1 MDQLK
6 AILHKYWGYDQYRPL
21 QQEAMS
27 AVLNNRDSVVVMP
40 TGGGK
45 SLCFQAPAICMPGL
59 AVVVSPLISL
69 MKDQVDALTENGV
82 AAACIN
88 SSLAVAERLRV
99 AEDVR
104 SGRLRLLYIA
114 PERLCTEQTRAFLKQ
129 QQVSFFAIDE
139 AHCISSWG
147 HDFRPEYREL
157 GKLKQDFPGVAIH
170 AYTATATETV
180 REDIA
185 RQLNLQ
191 DPIFHVGSFDRP
203 NLVYRVHARFDQQA
217 QVREILDRH
226 QGDAGIIYCIRR
238 AECEEL
244 SESLNRA
251 GFRTRPYHAGLS
263 DVDRHANQD
272 AFLKDEIDTIVAT
285 VAFGMGI
292 DKSNVRYV
300 IHAAAPKS
308 LEAYQQESGRAGRD
322 GLEAECVV
330 LHSSQD
336 FMLWRKMQSDL
347 TGEAANAAEV
357 TLGAIQDFCLGVTCR
372 HRHLVEYFG
381 QELPGDNCQACD
393 VCLAELDLVTE
404 PLIISQKILSC
415 VVRLQQKFGAD
426 YTTQV
431 LVGSKEQR
439 ILDNS
444 HDTLS
449 TYGLLTEYGKKDVR
463 GWIEQLIGQ
472 NYLTRSGEYQIL
484 QLTSE
489 GRLVLKGEVTPRL
502 LRPSEKKQKR
512 ASKVE
517 VNSWEGVDRGL
528 FEELRGLRRTI
539 AEAKDLQSFMVFS
552 DTSLRD
558 MARRRPTTLEGFHL
572 VNGVGE
578 KKSVDYGAQFIEL
591 IARYCANNGVATDI
605 AQADDDASK
614 KAKYVDPSEPKSVP
628 AVQRRAYDLFRQGR
642 TVAQVGEQLDRAPS
656 TTYGYLQAYLEAERV
671 TDPAPWLTPETY
683 LRIRDAAHHVG
694 IERLKPIF
702 EHLGEEVPYEEI
714 RVGVACLR
722 NLALESLPS
731 RSEAVT

>member
-6 AILHKYWGYDQYRPL
+6 AILHKYWGYDQFRPL

-45 SLCFQAPAICMPGL
+45 SLCFQAPAVCLPGL

-88 SSLAVAERLRV
+88 SSLAVSERLRV

-104 SGRLRLLYIA
+104 AGRLRLLYIA
-114 PERLCTEQTRAFLKQ
+114 PERLCTEQTRDFLKQ

-147 HDFRPEYREL
+147 HDFRPEYRAL

-170 AYTATATETV
+170 AYTATATQNV

-185 RQLNLQ
+185 CQLNLQ

-203 NLVYRVHARFDQQA
+203 NLVYRVHARTDQLA
-217 QVREILDRH
+217 QVREIIDRH
-226 QGDAGIIYCIRR
+226 RGDAGIVYCIRR

-263 DVDRHANQD
+263 DTDRHANQD

-308 LEAYQQESGRAGRD
+308 LESYQQESGRAGRD

-347 TGEAANAAEV
+347 TGDAANSAEA
-357 TLGAIQDFCLGVTCR
+357 TLKSIEEFCLGITCR

-381 QELPGDNCQACD
+381 QSLPGENCQACD
-393 VCLAELDLVTE
+393 VCLEELDLVTE

-426 YTTQV
+426 YSAQV
-431 LVGSKEQR
+431 LVGSKDQR
-439 ILDNS
+439 ILENG
-444 HDTLS
+444 HDRLS
-449 TYGLLTEYGKKDVR
+449 TYGLLTEYGKRDVR

-472 NYLTRSGEYQIL
+472 GYLARSGEYQVV
-484 QLTSE
+484 QLTDA
-489 GRLVLKGEVTPRL
+489 GRLVLKGDVTPRL

-512 ASKVE
+512 ASKAE

-528 FEELRGLRRTI
+528 FDGLRNLRRSI
-539 AEAKDLQSFMVFS
+539 AEAKQLQSFMVFS
-552 DTSLRD
+552 DATLRD
-558 MARRRPTTLEGFHL
+558 MARRRPTSLDGFHL
-572 VNGVGE
+572 VNGVGD
-578 KKSVDYGAQFIEL
+578 KKSADYGTQFIEL
-591 IARYCANNGVATDI
+591 ISTYCAEQGVETDL
-605 AQADDDASK
+605 APAADEPLK
-614 KAKYVDPSEPKSVP
+614 KTKSAAPPTPKSVP
-628 AVQRRAYDLFRQGR
+628 AMQRRAYELFRQGL
-642 TVAQVGEQLDRAPS
+642 TVIEVGEQLERAPS
-656 TTYGYLQAYLEAERV
+656 TTYGYLQAYLEEHRV
-671 TDPAPWLTPETY
+671 TDPTPWLTIPAFE
-683 LRIRDAAHHVG
+683 RIQSAAHQVG
-694 IERLKPIF
+694 IDRLKPIF
-702 EHLGEEVPYEEI
+702 DHLGEEVSYEEI
-714 RVGVACLR
+714 RIAVACMR
-722 NLALESLPS
+722 NSALE
-731 RSEAVT
+731 E